1 MRFLSNFGCKIIF
14 MRSVNFVINR
24 IPSHC
29 LKEALVTW
37 PLSASSLLPV
47 KSSLHSRLFDFGTVL
62 GIQCQLIS
70 QCGGKLNLIN
80 ARQET
85 AIKVEKFAIKDLVKG
100 KARSSK
106 RSQMSQLF
114 IDSNVI
120 PKKNYDTKDCFR
132 LL

>member
-1 MRFLSNFGCKIIF
+1 M
-14 MRSVNFVINR
+14 
-24 IPSHC
+24 
-29 LKEALVTW
+29 
-37 PLSASSLLPV
+37 
-47 KSSLHSRLFDFGTVL
+47 
-62 GIQCQLIS
+62 
-70 QCGGKLNLIN
+70 NLIN

-85 AIKVEKFAIKDLVKG
+85 AIKVEKFEIKDLVKG